1 MALNDDLQSVFNNQ
15 FDTAASLAGKLAG
28 NASKIVSEVQDIAAT
43 SVQAQAAFL
52 SKLASARS
60 PGDLIQ
66 IQADY
71 AQAAFEATLERS
83 KKFREL
89 FAELSRDTVISVTA
103 GAQPAK
109 TPAKTLSIARK
120 LQAAE

>member
-1 MALNDDLQSVFNNQ
+1 MALNDDLQSVFKNQ
-15 FDTAASLAGKLAG
+15 FETAASLAGKLAG
-28 NASKIVSEVQDIAAT
+28 NASKIVNEVQDIAVT
-43 SVQAQAAFL
+43 SVQTQTAFL

-89 FAELSRDTVISVTA
+89 LAELSRDTVISVTA
-103 GAQPAK
+103 GAQQAK
-109 TPAKTLSIARK
+109 APAKTLSVAK
-120 LQAAE
+120 TLQAAE